1 MVAPTSLYAASKAMA
16 ELLVHIHA
24 RGQGLEAIVLRNF
37 TTTLMRG
44 DLSFEPSIGLD
55 TGLHEQV
62 AWHLARCRAVGV
74 K

>member
-1 MVAPTSLYAASKAMA
+1 LVAPTSLYGASKAMA
-16 ELLVHIHA
+16 ELPVRIHA
-24 RGQGLEAIVLRNF
+24 RSQGLEAIVLRNF

-44 DLSFEPSIGLD
+44 DLGFEPSTELD

-62 AWHLARCRAVGV
+62 TWHLARRRAVGV